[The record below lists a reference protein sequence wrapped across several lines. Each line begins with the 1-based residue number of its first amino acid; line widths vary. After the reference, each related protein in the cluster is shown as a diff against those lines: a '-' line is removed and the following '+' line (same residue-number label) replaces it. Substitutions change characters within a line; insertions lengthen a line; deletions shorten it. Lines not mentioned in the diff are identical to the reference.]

1 MDILSRQSR
10 LTMTKLSPPGR
21 NPLPSLREVNS
32 TLRGVAPYGT
42 ESSWKPAWR
51 PHPPARSPYGAE
63 PGLEA
68 GTESNR
74 RPKGLDFHDPVKPI
88 ENSRLYVMGVM
99 WGKDLFDNV

>member
-1 MDILSRQSR
+1 
-10 LTMTKLSPPGR
+10 MTKLSPPGR
-21 NPLPSLREVNS
+21 NPLPSLRAVGS
-32 TLRGVAPYGT
+32 TLRSAVPYGT
-42 ESSWKPAWR
+42 
-51 PHPPARSPYGAE
+51 E

-88 ENSRLYVMGVM
+88 EKSRIYVMGVM